1 MQAKAESRYGDTLK
15 VHSYDVVVNISQDR
29 KVRVVET
36 FEIEFLRYGLT
47 MFYRSLPVE
56 SARYFD
62 ISATC
67 EGNDEFSFYVEDNPD
82 ISGFID
88 INCVGGVAKN
98 KKWTYVISYTVE
110 NGANAATS
118 DNGMKFDIIG
128 FGASV
133 PMHNV
138 TATVYFPYATT
149 LENCKTY
156 VGYGSDTPK
165 DLNGKLSADG
175 KTFTF
180 SAALLDVNY
189 VEEYGIWAADGVTL
203 DFTMTGGTF
212 DNYHKTRFFTD
223 GLLWVLLFA
232 ALGIGGVV
240 VLRFFFR
247 KNQEIIPIVNVKAPD
262 GMDPL
267 KMGKVLDGTVDSE
280 DITSMVYYFAHNGYL
295 DIDFSD
301 EDDPVLKK
309 KTDLPKNAPVYQKTL
324 FNGLFKNG
332 TEVAVSDLKEQYYTA
347 VDKATKQVPAVKMYE
362 KKSVFAYVAS
372 GVIAVLI
379 AFVTGLLLSSLRI
392 GNGYGDVG
400 GLAFVFPVTAIL
412 VIGFLR
418 ENYRYK
424 WKKGVL
430 LGVKIAEIAIAV
442 LFGFV
447 YSLLISNHVMTE
459 YEKLCICLSAYAA
472 LFLGMSTLSR
482 REDYVKT
489 LGDIVGFK
497 EFIVVTEEDK
507 IKFMLQDN
515 PQLFYEVL
523 PYAQVLGVTDEWE
536 NKFANIVIEPPTWCY
551 GTNFTFFDY
560 MIINRCMRTAMHVAL
575 TRPEGQGGGRF
586 IGRSGGGGHFG
597 GFGGGGF
604 GGGGFGAR

>member
-15 VHSYDVVVNISQDR
+15 VHSYDVVVNISKDR

-36 FEIEFLRYGLT
+36 FEIEFLRYGLK

-67 EGNDEFSFYVEDNPD
+67 AGNDKFSFYVADNPE

-98 KKWTYVISYTVE
+98 RKWTYVISYTVE
-110 NGANAATS
+110 NGANAATGENS
-118 DNGMKFDIIG
+118 MRLDVIG

-138 TATVYFPYATT
+138 TATVHFPYATT

-156 VGYGSDTPK
+156 KGYGVDTPT
-165 DLNGKLSADG
+165 DLNNTLSDDG

-180 SAALLDVNY
+180 SVDKLEVNY
-189 VEEYGIWAADGVTL
+189 VEEYDIWAADGVML
-203 DFTMTGGTF
+203 EFALTGGTF

-223 GLLWVLLFA
+223 GLLWLLPFA
-232 ALGIGGVV
+232 AVGIGAVV

-247 KNQEIIPIVNVKAPD
+247 KKQEIIPIVNVKAPN

-267 KMGKVLDGTVDSE
+267 KMGKWLDGIVDTE
-280 DITSMVYYFAHNGYL
+280 DVTSMIYYFAHNGYL
-295 DIDFSD
+295 DIDFKD
-301 EDDPVLKK
+301 EDNPVLKK
-309 KTDLPKNAPVYQKTL
+309 KADLPNDAPVYQKTL
-324 FNGLFKNG
+324 FNGLFKDG
-332 TEVAVSDLKEQYYTA
+332 TEAAVSDLKEAYYTS
-347 VDKATKQVPAVKMYE
+347 VDKATKQVPSVKMYD
-362 KKSVFAYVAS
+362 KQSVFAYVAS
-372 GVIAVLI
+372 GVIATLV
-379 AFVTGLLLSSLRI
+379 AFFTGLLLSSLRI
-392 GNGYGDVG
+392 GNGYGDLS
-400 GLAFVFPVTAIL
+400 GLAFIFPVAAIL

-430 LGVKIAEIAIAV
+430 LAVKIVEIVIAV
-442 LFGFV
+442 LFGLV
-447 YSLLISNHVMTE
+447 YLFFISNHVMTE
-459 YEKLCICLSAYAA
+459 YEKLCICLLVYAA

-536 NKFANIVIEPPTWCY
+536 NKFANIVIEPPTWCC
-551 GTNFTFFDY
+551 GTHFTFFDY